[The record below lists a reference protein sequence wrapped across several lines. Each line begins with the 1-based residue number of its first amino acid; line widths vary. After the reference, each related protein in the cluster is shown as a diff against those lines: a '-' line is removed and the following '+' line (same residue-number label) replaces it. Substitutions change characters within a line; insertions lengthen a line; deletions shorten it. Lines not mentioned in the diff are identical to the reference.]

1 MIFDKLRT
9 KKATILGKNIF
20 IGITSEMQ
28 RQVTSGP
35 KFPWVSTWDS
45 ERLLDHWKNGE
56 VTGKL
61 LRYMHILCMIV
72 YVWWLPLV
80 WSECLV
86 KVVGFC
92 RNIIR
97 YYIVIRWFFPLPRS
111 SHEHPWSTH
120 QHASPRKDGC
130 LGVVIHKLFQGV
142 GREILLVLGE
152 ECHLAKTGDDHGW
165 MRWEWIFVRVLVEH
179 KKKDD

>member
-9 KKATILGKNIF
+9 KKATIFWKHLHWNHFRNAATSHLRTQITMSQHLGFRKTF
-20 IGITSEMQ
+20 
-28 RQVTSGP
+28 
-35 KFPWVSTWDS
+35 
-45 ERLLDHWKNGE
+45 GE

-61 LRYMHILCMIV
+61 LQCRHILCMIV
-72 YVWWLPLV
+72 YGWWSPLV
-80 WSECLV
+80 WSACLV

-92 RNIIR
+92 RHFIR
-97 YYIVIRWFFPLPRS
+97 DYIVIRWFFPLPRS
-111 SHEHPWSTH
+111 CHEHPWSTH

-165 MRWEWIFVRVLVEH
+165 MRWEWIFVRVIVEH
-179 KKKDD
+179 KKKVD